1 MKCNVKYVVTVRWNY
16 LGTRKYT
23 FDSFYEA
30 YEVICHVRGI
40 HPDVKVTCKSE
51 RRNLNIG

>member
-23 FDSFYEA
+23 FDSFHEA